1 MKFGYFL
8 SLLYGVDL
16 FVPYFSASPLN
27 FRVKYTENSCMY
39 WIPHRKRKFGEN
51 KEQMIYEQK
60 IFFLHRY
67 IIKKY
72 TFPHTNF

>member
-39 WIPHRKRKFGEN
+39 WILCTRSYLLDPTPEKKIWR
-51 KEQMIYEQK
+51 EQ
-60 IFFLHRY
+60 R
-67 IIKKY
+67 
-72 TFPHTNF
+72 TNDI